1 MTNTLR
7 VLHVEDARDFRA
19 VVARHLKAIEHHQ
32 FEIECVDGET
42 EAVERCQSRSYD
54 LALVDYE
61 LSEGDGLSCVGR
73 LRKMDAYMP
82 IIAISGRATDD
93 VACELIRAGV
103 DDYFD
108 KSRLRREDF
117 GRSVLSA
124 LERSKNWRDSRSHLM
139 VGRKVVERRMSALRD
154 AVNRFAEQE
163 LAKHIA
169 ALVESTHTA
178 GCDLDMLHNIAGG
191 LQEPGPDSELTAALW
206 GPIWAEIARKQAKP
220 VIKSA

>member
-19 VVARHLKAIEHHQ
+19 VVARHLKAIDQHQ

-42 EAVERCQSRSYD
+42 EAVERCQNHPYD

-61 LSEGDGLSCVGR
+61 LTEGNGLSCVGR

-93 VACELIRAGV
+93 VACDLIRAGV

-117 GRSVLSA
+117 GRSVLAA
-124 LERSKNWRDSRSHLM
+124 LERSKNWRGSRSHQM
-139 VGRKVVERRMSALRD
+139 VGRKVIERRVTALRE
-154 AVNRFAEQE
+154 AVTRFAEQE

-169 ALVESTHTA
+169 ALAEATHTA
-178 GCDLDMLHNIAGG
+178 GCDLDMLHHIAGG
-191 LQEPGPDSELTAALW
+191 LVEPGPGSELAAALW
-206 GPIWAEIARKQAKP
+206 GPVWAEIARQQAKP